1 MKMRIQK
8 NIVLQQNEKILRD
21 YHDLK
26 AIRLFCSLL
35 VTNKRLVIFKIDPHF
50 KDKGKWVKRKSMDE
64 LDLRSIHRFEHYLEY
79 ARGTGLRHFFG
90 FLLVI
95 LFAAVGYGVYSGLL
109 FDYLAVVEPYRL
121 YLFGGSGVLIALG
134 LVLLFT
140 SRKFLAVTI
149 KSGFEEKISL
159 QFVPNKRNEEAIKY
173 IAGQVHV
180 A

>member
-21 YHDLK
+21 YHDMK
-26 AIRLFCSLL
+26 ARNTFCSML
-35 VTNKRLVIFKIDPHF
+35 VTNKRLVIFTFGRVLH
-50 KDKGKWVKRKSMDE
+50 KGKKVKRKVMNE

-90 FLLVI
+90 FLLVV

-159 QFVPNKRNEEAIKY
+159 QFIPNKRNEEAIKY